1 MSWREGKKGLD
12 LAFVGDINLG
22 GNIGEEVGRHGPTH
36 LWGRVASALKGADT
50 VIGNLECCVVADE
63 DIEETGQ
70 PAMTAA
76 RSHLTALRGAGV
88 GVVSLANNHAM
99 DAGPDGITEAME
111 GLADQ
116 GVRYVG
122 AGQNAASA
130 SAVSKVEVGGYRLGL
145 VAACDQ
151 SAHWAGRARPGV
163 APLNWRRLTAQVREA
178 RRRFDVVV
186 VLLHADYEFMPTP
199 SPGRIRG
206 SRWLA
211 AAGADLVIQHH
222 PHVLQG
228 VEKYRGGLIAY
239 SLGNFLFQVAGNSY
253 QEGRPGTRD
262 SIVLR
267 VQIRPGAGETPRWQA
282 IPVTLTDTGHPALTE
297 GESAARIQRE
307 LVTRSALLGDPTAIR
322 RNWRQACRWENA
334 QLYYSLARA
343 VEARKWKA
351 LIRSGWLSLARPD
364 QRRGLVGWATGGWL

>member
-1 MSWREGKKGLD
+1 MSGSEGKEGLD

-22 GNIGEEVGRHGPTH
+22 GSIGEQVGRHGPTH
-36 LWGRVASALKGADT
+36 PWGRVASALDGADT
-50 VIGNLECCVVADE
+50 VIGNLECCVAADE
-63 DIEETGQ
+63 VIEETGK
-70 PAMTAA
+70 PAMIAA
-76 RSHLTALRGAGV
+76 RSHLAALPGAGV

-99 DAGPDGITEAME
+99 DAGPEGITEAMG
-111 GLADQ
+111 GLAEQ
-116 GVRYVG
+116 GVRCVG
-122 AGQNAASA
+122 AGQDVAAASA
-130 SAVSKVEVGGYRLGL
+130 IRGIEVGGYRLGL

-163 APLNWRRLTAQVREA
+163 APLSWGRLAARVREA
-178 RRRFDVVV
+178 RRRFDVVI
-186 VLLHADYEFMPTP
+186 VLLHADYEFMSTP

-206 SRWLA
+206 ARRLA

-228 VEKYRGGLIAY
+228 IETHRGGLIAY

-253 QEGRPGTRD
+253 QERRPGTRD
-262 SIVLR
+262 SVVLR
-267 VQIRPGAGETPRWQA
+267 VQIRPGAGEPPRWQA
-282 IPVTLTDTGHPALTE
+282 IPVTLTDTGHPALPE
-297 GESAARIQRE
+297 GEAVARIRRE
-307 LVTRSALLGDPTAIR
+307 LATRSALLGDPTAIR
-322 RNWRQACRWENA
+322 RNWRQACRWENG

-343 VEARKWKA
+343 VEGRKWKA